1 MKRFFSFF
9 AAILFAGVWMVQAAT
24 YTVAGGSDV
33 AFGTAWAPANEAN
46 DMTLVEGLYQWEK
59 TDLTLPAGTI
69 EFKVCEDHAW
79 TIAYPSQNYQLAIPE
94 AGIYS
99 ITITFNADSKEV
111 KAVAT
116 KTSSAVVVPSIA
128 MHGNFLGSWADTENF
143 TVVEGNETAVLTL
156 NLVAGSYEFGMRI
169 GGSGNWTS
177 NGAAFTREN
186 PSAVVVAG
194 QGNLTLAADK
204 EGTYT
209 FTWTYE
215 TNTLAVTFPEKGDDP
230 QPVEMTAI
238 YDWAGEIGTTILGA
252 SGVEVTT
259 VKIHTNTDAVP
270 AIKFGSSYVYA
281 DGKWLAI
288 KPAEGG
294 FKAGDVVSVAVV
306 FNNSDDT
313 KYVQVDLRA
322 ANGDTRI
329 WLSEAAAGINGRTS
343 ATDPIVQKY
352 TLEADQDSLF
362 LGRYGNT
369 AMFVTLLKV
378 ERAGGDTPEPPTPG
392 TVYYLKNNWNEGEWA
407 WKAMTQDGETYKLE
421 SVIFGGNGVNYN
433 TAESDEGAT
442 WVPADQIL
450 GDKIAAKDTVTFV
463 LDPVAKTVTATLV
476 SAGGDTPEPPTP
488 GTVYYMKNNWGAGAD
503 WTWKAMTQDGET
515 YKLESVIF
523 GGNGVNYNTAES
535 DEGATWVPADQILG
549 DKIAAKD
556 TVTFVLD
563 PAAKTVTA
571 TLVGKYQEG
580 GDPEP
585 PTPGEHTYTV
595 AGSSADAFGTAWTPS
610 IEAND
615 MTLTEGLY
623 QWKKTDLTLPAG
635 TIEFKVCE
643 DHAWTNCW
651 PSQNYQLAIPEA
663 GIYTIT
669 ITFNAGT
676 KEVNAVATK
685 TGSAVVVPSIAM
697 HGNFTGSW
705 VDTEKFTVAEGN
717 ATASLTLNLAA
728 GNYEF
733 GVRINGTWTSNGVAF
748 ARANPSAVVVA
759 GQGNLT
765 LAADKEGTYTFTWTY
780 ETNTLTITFPT
791 TTALDNTAAQEKATK
806 ILRNGQIFIIKGDKM
821 YNVMGAVIR

>member
-24 YTVAGGSDV
+24 YTVAGSSET
-33 AFGTAWAPANEAN
+33 AFGTAWTPSIEAN
-46 DMTLVEGLYQWEK
+46 DMTLTEGLYQWEK

-79 TIAYPSQNYQLAIPE
+79 TNCWPSQNYQLAIPE
-94 AGIYS
+94 AGIYT

-111 KAVAT
+111 NAVAT
-116 KTSSAVVVPSIA
+116 KTGSAVVVPSIA

-194 QGNLTLAADK
+194 QGNLTLAADAK
-204 EGTYT
+204 GTYT
-209 FTWTYE
+209 FTWTFAS
-215 TNTLAVTFPEKGDDP
+215 NTLAVTFPEKGDDP
-230 QPVEMTAI
+230 
-238 YDWAGEIGTTILGA
+238 
-252 SGVEVTT
+252 
-259 VKIHTNTDAVP
+259 
-270 AIKFGSSYVYA
+270 
-281 DGKWLAI
+281 
-288 KPAEGG
+288 
-294 FKAGDVVSVAVV
+294 
-306 FNNSDDT
+306 
-313 KYVQVDLRA
+313 
-322 ANGDTRI
+322 
-329 WLSEAAAGINGRTS
+329 
-343 ATDPIVQKY
+343 IV
-352 TLEADQDSLF
+352 
-362 LGRYGNT
+362 
-369 AMFVTLLKV
+369 
-378 ERAGGDTPEPPTPG
+378 PPTPG
-392 TVYYLKNNWNEGEWA
+392 IVYYLKNNWNEGEWA

-421 SVIFGGNGVNYN
+421 NVVFGGSGVNYN
-433 TAESDEGAT
+433 TAESDEGSE
-442 WVPADQIL
+442 WVPADDI
-450 GDKIAAKDTVTFV
+450 K
-463 LDPVAKTVTATLV
+463 
-476 SAGGDTPEPPTP
+476 
-488 GTVYYMKNNWGAGAD
+488 
-503 WTWKAMTQDGET
+503 
-515 YKLESVIF
+515 
-523 GGNGVNYNTAES
+523 
-535 DEGATWVPADQILG
+535 G

>member
-1 MKRFFSFF
+1 MTSSKTPINPTETVTLNYDGTGTNFANWEPQCFVHAWLEAAEGKTFSKE
-9 AAILFAGVWMVQAAT
+9 
-24 YTVAGGSDV
+24 YRP
-33 AFGTAWAPANEAN
+33 AWASCNGDEDYKNLDAKVK
-46 DMTLVEGLYQWEK
+46 MTLVEKGKYTIDINIKDFFDVAEADLENIGKLGIIVRAQYEGDNNK
-59 TDLTLPAGTI
+59 TNDL
-69 EFKVCEDHAW
+69 
-79 TIAYPSQNYQLAIPE
+79 
-94 AGIYS
+94 
-99 ITITFNADSKEV
+99 
-111 KAVAT
+111 
-116 KTSSAVVVPSIA
+116 
-128 MHGNFLGSWADTENF
+128 FLD
-143 TVVEGNETAVLTL
+143 
-156 NLVAGSYEFGMRI
+156 
-169 GGSGNWTS
+169 
-177 NGAAFTREN
+177 
-186 PSAVVVAG
+186 
-194 QGNLTLAADK
+194 
-204 EGTYT
+204 
-209 FTWTYE
+209 
-215 TNTLAVTFPEKGDDP
+215 
-230 QPVEMTAI
+230 
-238 YDWAGEIGTTILGA
+238 
-252 SGVEVTT
+252 
-259 VKIHTNTDAVP
+259 
-270 AIKFGSSYVYA
+270 
-281 DGKWLAI
+281 
-288 KPAEGG
+288 
-294 FKAGDVVSVAVV
+294 VAV
-306 FNNSDDT
+306 S
-313 KYVQVDLRA
+313 
-322 ANGDTRI
+322 
-329 WLSEAAAGINGRTS
+329 AGGG
-343 ATDPIVQKY
+343 
-352 TLEADQDSLF
+352 E
-362 LGRYGNT
+362 
-369 AMFVTLLKV
+369 
-378 ERAGGDTPEPPTPG
+378 GGDTPEPPTPG
-392 TVYYLKNNWNEGEWA
+392 TVYYMKNNWGAGADWT

-421 SVIFGGNGVNYN
+421 NVVFGGNGVNYN

-442 WVPADQIL
+442 WVPADQIQ
-450 GDKIAAKDTVTFV
+450 GDKIAANDTVTFV

-535 DEGATWVPADQILG
+535 DEGATWVPADQIQG

-595 AGSSADAFGTAWTPS
+595 AGSSADAFGTAWAPANTD
-610 IEAND
+610 ND
-615 MTLTEGLY
+615 MSLVEGLY
-623 QWKKTDLTLPAG
+623 TWEKADLTLAAG

-643 DHAWTNCW
+643 DHAWTTAY
-651 PSQNYQLAIPEA
+651 PGENYKLNIPEA

-748 ARANPSAVVVA
+748 ARASASAVVVA

-765 LAADKEGTYTFTWTY
+765 LAADAAGEYTFTWTY
-780 ETNTLTITFPT
+780 ETNTLAITFPEKSGT
-791 TTALDNTAAQEKATK
+791 GIEETIAAGKAAK
-806 ILRNGQIFIIKGDKM
+806 VLRNGQIFILKGDKI
-821 YNVMGAVIR
+821 YNVMGATIK

>member
-9 AAILFAGVWMVQAAT
+9 VMMFAAT
-24 YTVAGGSDV
+24 SVMLAAEGGKLTSSKTPINPTETVTLNYD
-33 AFGTAWAPANEAN
+33 GTGTNFANWEPQCFVHAWLEAAEGKTFSKEYRPAWASCNGDEDYKNLDAKVK
-46 DMTLVEGLYQWEK
+46 MTLVEKGKYTIDINIKDFFDVAEADLENIGKLGIIVRAQYEGDNNK
-59 TDLTLPAGTI
+59 TNDL
-69 EFKVCEDHAW
+69 
-79 TIAYPSQNYQLAIPE
+79 
-94 AGIYS
+94 
-99 ITITFNADSKEV
+99 
-111 KAVAT
+111 
-116 KTSSAVVVPSIA
+116 
-128 MHGNFLGSWADTENF
+128 FLD
-143 TVVEGNETAVLTL
+143 
-156 NLVAGSYEFGMRI
+156 
-169 GGSGNWTS
+169 
-177 NGAAFTREN
+177 
-186 PSAVVVAG
+186 
-194 QGNLTLAADK
+194 
-204 EGTYT
+204 
-209 FTWTYE
+209 
-215 TNTLAVTFPEKGDDP
+215 
-230 QPVEMTAI
+230 
-238 YDWAGEIGTTILGA
+238 
-252 SGVEVTT
+252 
-259 VKIHTNTDAVP
+259 
-270 AIKFGSSYVYA
+270 
-281 DGKWLAI
+281 
-288 KPAEGG
+288 
-294 FKAGDVVSVAVV
+294 VAV
-306 FNNSDDT
+306 S
-313 KYVQVDLRA
+313 
-322 ANGDTRI
+322 
-329 WLSEAAAGINGRTS
+329 AGGG
-343 ATDPIVQKY
+343 
-352 TLEADQDSLF
+352 E
-362 LGRYGNT
+362 
-369 AMFVTLLKV
+369 
-378 ERAGGDTPEPPTPG
+378 GGDTPEPPTPG
-392 TVYYLKNNWNEGEWA
+392 TVYYMKNNWNEGEWA

-442 WVPADQIL
+442 WVPADQIQ
-450 GDKIAAKDTVTFV
+450 GDKIAANDTVTFV

-523 GGNGVNYNTAES
+523 GGTGVNYNTAES
-535 DEGATWVPADQILG
+535 DEGATWVPADQIQG

-595 AGSSADAFGTAWTPS
+595 AGSSADAFGTAWAPANTD
-610 IEAND
+610 ND
-615 MTLTEGLY
+615 MSLVEGLY
-623 QWKKTDLTLPAG
+623 TWEKADLTLAAG

-643 DHAWTNCW
+643 DHAWTTAY
-651 PSQNYQLAIPEA
+651 PGENYKLNIPEA

-748 ARANPSAVVVA
+748 ARANASAVVVA

-765 LAADKEGTYTFTWTY
+765 LAADAAGEYTFTWTY
-780 ETNTLTITFPT
+780 ETNTLAITFPEKSGT
-791 TTALDNTAAQEKATK
+791 GIEETIAAGKAAK
-806 ILRNGQIFIIKGDKM
+806 VLRNGQIFILKGDKI
-821 YNVMGAVIR
+821 YNVMGATIK